1 MKIGEQEFSF
11 TILASQQ
18 RFITESYGRKYSLEK
33 NPIKSTLKDT
43 YELFQER
50 QHPFCLMYI
59 CDIDWL
65 INNNHQETY
74 FKTNYS
80 KNSKIKYP
88 ATT

>member
-1 MKIGEQEFSF
+1 MAVSTDLKK
-11 TILASQQ
+11 T
-18 RFITESYGRKYSLEK
+18 
-33 NPIKSTLKDT
+33 IKSDLKDT

-50 QHPFCLMYI
+50 QHPFCHMYI
-59 CDIDWL
+59 CDIDWF